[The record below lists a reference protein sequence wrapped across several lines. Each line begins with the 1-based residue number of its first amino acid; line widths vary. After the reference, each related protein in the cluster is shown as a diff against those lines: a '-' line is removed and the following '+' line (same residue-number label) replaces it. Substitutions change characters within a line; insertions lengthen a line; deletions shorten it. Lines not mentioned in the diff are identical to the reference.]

1 MENDTNKNPLIF
13 PLIGATMSFIMY
25 MFAFHSERNENADLK
40 IQIESYKHQIDSLKI
55 TNKINSKSNIDDNNK
70 Q

>member
-1 MENDTNKNPLIF
+1 MEKDTNKNPLVF
-13 PLIGATMSFIMY
+13 PLLMTSMSFIMY
-25 MFAFHSERNENADLK
+25 MFAFHSERNENDDLK

-55 TNKINSKSNIDDNNK
+55 TNKINSKLNIDDNNK

>member
-1 MENDTNKNPLIF
+1 MEKDTNKNPLIF
-13 PLIGATMSFIMY
+13 PLIGASMSFIMY
-25 MFAFHSERNENADLK
+25 MFAFHAERNENKELK

-55 TNKINSKSNIDDNNK
+55 INNINPKSNINDNNK

>member
-1 MENDTNKNPLIF
+1 MEKDTNKNPLIF
-13 PLIGATMSFIMY
+13 PLIGATMAFIMY